1 MMRNQKKHFILIILI
16 FISNIVIAQRPNIL
30 WITVEDISPTLS
42 FYGDSTSLTPNL
54 DKLASQSLIY
64 KEAFTTVGVCAPSR
78 SSLITGMYPVSIGT
92 HQMRTGKDVF
102 SWGSRDY
109 SGISNAIDVNGDSI
123 PLHSVVTPVD
133 VKCFTEY
140 MRKDG
145 YFCTNNSKT
154 DYQFAAPV
162 TAWDENG
169 NNSHWRN
176 RPIGKPFFSVFN
188 FNTTHESKMWMHRDK
203 PLTVDPE
210 SVKLPPYY
218 PDTKIVRQD
227 VARNYSNIEMVDKE
241 IGKLLFDLESDGLL
255 DNTIIFFFSDHGG
268 PLPRGKREHYVSGL
282 NVPFLVRIP
291 GLTDYKYVYD
301 PISFVDLAPTVLS
314 LVDIEIP
321 DHFQGKAFLGKK
333 KNNTL
338 REFIYGSGDRFDET
352 YDRVRSVISKDFV
365 YVKNYYKNLPAYKD
379 NLYRKNID
387 MTNEMLEMNKNGLL
401 DKNQSYWYRQKKTK
415 EEFYVRDNDPHSLN
429 NLINDKKY
437 KDQIIKHRKA
447 LKDWQK
453 EINDIGGMAEK
464 SLFYK
469 MWPNGAQPKANSP
482 IINGSDKLNIIIS
495 SDTEGASIAY
505 IISKKDFQPG
515 LDDGWLVYS
524 KPLTLLPGENLY
536 AMTTRIGYE
545 DSEVIKYEN

>member
-176 RPIGKPFFSVFN
+176 RPIGKPFFF
-188 FNTTHESKMWMHRDK
+188 W
-203 PLTVDPE
+203 
-210 SVKLPPYY
+210 
-218 PDTKIVRQD
+218 I
-227 VARNYSNIEMVDKE
+227 
-241 IGKLLFDLESDGLL
+241 
-255 DNTIIFFFSDHGG
+255 
-268 PLPRGKREHYVSGL
+268 
-282 NVPFLVRIP
+282 
-291 GLTDYKYVYD
+291 
-301 PISFVDLAPTVLS
+301 
-314 LVDIEIP
+314 
-321 DHFQGKAFLGKK
+321 
-333 KNNTL
+333 
-338 REFIYGSGDRFDET
+338 
-352 YDRVRSVISKDFV
+352 
-365 YVKNYYKNLPAYKD
+365 
-379 NLYRKNID
+379 
-387 MTNEMLEMNKNGLL
+387 
-401 DKNQSYWYRQKKTK
+401 
-415 EEFYVRDNDPHSLN
+415 
-429 NLINDKKY
+429 
-437 KDQIIKHRKA
+437 
-447 LKDWQK
+447 
-453 EINDIGGMAEK
+453 
-464 SLFYK
+464 
-469 MWPNGAQPKANSP
+469 
-482 IINGSDKLNIIIS
+482 
-495 SDTEGASIAY
+495 
-505 IISKKDFQPG
+505 
-515 LDDGWLVYS
+515 
-524 KPLTLLPGENLY
+524 
-536 AMTTRIGYE
+536 
-545 DSEVIKYEN
+545 